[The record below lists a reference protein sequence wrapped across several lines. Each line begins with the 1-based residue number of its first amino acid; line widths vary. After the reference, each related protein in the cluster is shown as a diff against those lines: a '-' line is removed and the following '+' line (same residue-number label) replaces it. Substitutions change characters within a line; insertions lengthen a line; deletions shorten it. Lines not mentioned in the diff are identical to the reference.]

1 MYIMIISDEIIK
13 QSFNIPYVLLMT
25 TGAIT
30 FIEAL
35 RTNDDAI
42 RHIMN
47 IETCISIIAA
57 YFYSNFVD
65 MIKNNKLDHEKI
77 NIVRYTDWSMTTP
90 LMILSL
96 TLFLSYNIGTKNV
109 NFKHFLLLI
118 VFNYLMLLSGYLGEI
133 GKINKKI
140 SLILGFLF
148 FILLFYFIY
157 VFYIKGY
164 NNIANNIIYGLFLFV
179 WTLYGVIANFEPKI
193 KNITYNIL
201 DLIAKCFIG
210 LGMWAYF
217 TGIFKH

>member
-1 MYIMIISDEIIK
+1 MIISDEIIK

-35 RTNDDAI
+35 RTNDDVI

-77 NIVRYTDWSMTTP
+77 NIVRYTDWSITTP

-157 VFYIKGY
+157 IFYIKGY